1 MDDGRCRGVGVL
13 GCRLVGIGIEKVR
26 EFLINV
32 LVAEEG
38 SFDCPG
44 GDDDGLWVRTA
55 IRKME
60 EDADAVW
67 DDLYELTMNVGVVHW
82 FDAGVNVA
90 DEFKPL
96 GEDCC
101 IRLGCFGE
109 GASAGG

>member
-1 MDDGRCRGVGVL
+1 MKGAGGDLAIRVGGVRIRWELDDGRCRGVGVL
-13 GCRLVGIGIEKVR
+13 GCLVAGIGIEKVR
-26 EFLINV
+26 KFLINV

-67 DDLYELTMNVGVVHW
+67 DDLYELTMNVGVV
-82 FDAGVNVA
+82 
-90 DEFKPL
+90 
-96 GEDCC
+96 
-101 IRLGCFGE
+101 
-109 GASAGG
+109 